1 MVVGGADNGNCC
13 SCGGVGR
20 WFYLFIFF
28 NGGGRQRL
36 VVGVGLQRKW
46 WVFRERQRHKYE
58 ERERREKETYKE
70 KK

>member
-1 MVVGGADNGNCC
+1 MVVGGADSGNCC
-13 SCGGVGR
+13 SCGGAGR

-46 WVFRERQRHKYE
+46 WVFK
-58 ERERREKETYKE
+58 ERERHRERNREL
-70 KK
+70 KKYI